1 MELFVSDLD
10 GTLLNKDQ
18 VISDYSKK
26 ELNRLISTGVNF
38 AIATAR
44 SPATVLDILN
54 GIDIKTPVV
63 LMNGVIIFD
72 IEKKKYIDVKEI
84 DKKSVKEIIKILKEY
99 NKTFFLYGIKDD
111 YLWVYHK
118 DFTYDFE
125 RKYYEERCNKK
136 LKSFKKVENYLDIL
150 NDNQIINFVFFED
163 NKLIAHELFEKI
175 MKVKGVTGNC
185 YKDIYNEG
193 AFFLDV
199 YNEEASKANGIKFLA
214 DYVDHR
220 KVITFGD
227 GENDIPMFK
236 ISDECYALENS
247 SQELKSISTGVIG
260 NNNDDAVVKFL
271 IERLKIE
278 KI

>member
-84 DKKSVKEIIKILKEY
+84 DKESVKEIIKILQEY

-214 DYVDHR
+214 DYVEHS

-227 GENDIPMFK
+227 GENDIPMFTLF
-236 ISDECYALENS
+236 SLLLV
-247 SQELKSISTGVIG
+247 QVPTR
-260 NNNDDAVVKFL
+260 NDL
-271 IERLKIE
+271 IHI
-278 KI
+278 IIPF

>member
-44 SPATVLDILN
+44 SPATVSDILD

-63 LMNGVIIFD
+63 LMNGVVIFD

-84 DKKSVKEIIKILKEY
+84 DKESVKEIIKILQEY

-125 RKYYEERCNKK
+125 REYYEERCNKK

-150 NDNQIINFVFFED
+150 DDNQIINFVFFED

-214 DYVDHR
+214 DYVEHS

-227 GENDIPMFK
+227 GENDIGMFHLVGTSIAMGNADVEVKKHASTVTLTVDEDGIADFFEKEFK
-236 ISDECYALENS
+236 I
-247 SQELKSISTGVIG
+247 K
-260 NNNDDAVVKFL
+260 
-271 IERLKIE
+271 
-278 KI
+278 